1 MSDLHRPKN
10 IHRTLVWGGWYGSRN
25 IGDTAILLGIKE
37 LYKQING
44 DRHYYLRYLSTD
56 PDYTNTHGVTGAR
69 ALLKSDIVKPWNF
82 IRLFNEFRTVD
93 RVIISGGT
101 PIFDF
106 SHAIRSLYMKLPI
119 LLGKPFILFGAGVK
133 PINSSWGKRYIPKA
147 LNRADYVS
155 VRDSGSLDILKG
167 LGVEST
173 VKTADSAFF
182 APSCERDALEK
193 VLNRH
198 NIKWDEKLLVVAP
211 RLMSADKK
219 RLYLDE
225 DMGEDVVSQTPKKM
239 AEAIDAVSSKFD
251 KVVFMAMHYY
261 GPDSDYELI
270 KETIGYTKSKNVVF
284 IEEELRPEVGIGLFQ
299 HAHLTFAMRLHALLL
314 SASMYTPMVGIA
326 YEQKVK
332 DLFKRLKIEEN
343 VVDLFDFSAEQL
355 IEVLNNAYAKRD
367 QQHKHL
373 EKRVTSL
380 RELVLKDARNV
391 LKIDEVYSDK

>member
-1 MSDLHRPKN
+1 MSDLHRPKK

-25 IGDTAILLGIKE
+25 IGDTAILLGIRE
-37 LYKQING
+37 LYSQINQG
-44 DRHYYLRYLSTD
+44 KHYYLRYLSTD
-56 PDYTNTHGVTGAR
+56 PDYTNTNGVTGAR
-69 ALLKSDIVKPWNF
+69 ALLKSDILKPWNF

-106 SHAIRSLYMKLPI
+106 SHAIRSLYMRLPV

-133 PINSSWGKRYIPKA
+133 PINSSYGKRYIPSVLNKA
-147 LNRADYVS
+147 RYVS
-155 VRDSGSLDILKG
+155 VRDEGSYNILKG
-167 LGVEST
+167 LGVNGV

-182 APSCERDALEK
+182 APHSSREALEE

-198 NIKWDEKLLVVAP
+198 KIKWDDKLLVVAP

-225 DMGEDVVSQTPKKM
+225 DMGSDVVSETPKKM
-239 AEAIDAVSSKFD
+239 ADAIDAIADKFD

-261 GPDSDYELI
+261 GPDSDVELI
-270 KETIGYTKSKNVVF
+270 KETIGYTKSKNVMF
-284 IEEELRPEVGIGLFQ
+284 LSEELRPDVGIALLK

-326 YEQKVK
+326 YETKVK
-332 DLFKRLKIEEN
+332 DLFKRLKLEEN
-343 VVDLFDFSAEQL
+343 VVDLFDFDTEEL
-355 IEVLNNAYAKRD
+355 TNTLLNALKKRD

-373 EKRVTSL
+373 EKRVTTL

-391 LKIDEVYSDK
+391 LKIDASYSD